1 LRFWL
6 GICRTSLAVS
16 ALRIMRYC
24 PKLQVFSKTF
34 DLFAPKPPHR
44 LPRTAAKG
52 VPGSFYFENS
62 GHWLFSL
69 LAVPN
74 IQDAAGIKKLSAFRC
89 IPAHDGAF
97 SADPFASLSPALLI
111 R

>member
-1 LRFWL
+1 
-6 GICRTSLAVS
+6 
-16 ALRIMRYC
+16 MRYC

-97 SADPFASLSPALLI
+97 SADFFASLSPALLI

>member
-1 LRFWL
+1 
-6 GICRTSLAVS
+6 
-16 ALRIMRYC
+16 MRYC

-74 IQDAAGIKKLSAFRC
+74 IQDAAGIKKLSAFGF
-89 IPAHDGAF
+89 PLYSGT
-97 SADPFASLSPALLI
+97 
-111 R
+111 

>member
-1 LRFWL
+1 MK
-6 GICRTSLAVS
+6 GDS
-16 ALRIMRYC
+16 
-24 PKLQVFSKTF
+24 KDQVFSKTF

-52 VPGSFYFENS
+52 VLGSFYFENS